1 MNTDLVV
8 TYASEIV
15 KEVSTHATEEEALI
29 LSQELVATMNKL
41 QEVVAAIQSTSK
53 GGSVVP
59 PTTAPPVIPNTPGVP
74 NTPVI
79 PNTPGVP
86 NTPTQLSKQVE
97 APPHPHTVSTRE
109 QRALAYIQQRG
120 EVTRA
125 SLQQFLFGGKAKPQ
139 SWAPQANKIL
149 RDLEGR
155 GMLVSR
161 LDPSHATR
169 KIYRRAQ

>member
-59 PTTAPPVIPNTPGVP
+59 PTTAP
-74 NTPVI
+74 PVI